1 MQKDAYAAQR
11 GYTVTFV
18 AAVCQYF
25 SLQGFHMI
33 VYIPT
38 LENDNWYKCI
48 LLAKATTQSKIE
60 TGPVSV
66 QLKLGNF
73 FSFEWSQLVGLK
85 NQNY

>member
-1 MQKDAYAAQR
+1 MQKDAYAGQR

-25 SLQGFHMI
+25 SLQSFHKTF
-33 VYIPT
+33 YIPT
-38 LENDNWYKCI
+38 LENDNWYKFI

>member
-1 MQKDAYAAQR
+1 MHMPVR
-11 GYTVTFV
+11 GDTVTFV

-25 SLQGFHMI
+25 SLQSFHKTF
-33 VYIPT
+33 YIPT
-38 LENDNWYKCI
+38 LENDDWYKFI
-48 LLAKATTQSKIE
+48 SLAMATTQSKIE

>member
-1 MQKDAYAAQR
+1 MQKDAYAGQR
-11 GYTVTFV
+11 WYTVTFV
-18 AAVCQYF
+18 AAVCQHF
-25 SLQGFHMI
+25 SLQSFHKTF
-33 VYIPT
+33 YIPI
-38 LENDNWYKCI
+38 LGNDNWYKFI